1 MYSAKLLQYISMK
14 TKIMVKNVVVTV
26 EDDTGSM
33 QVGERDRDRRSMERV
48 SLKEDLYYSKNVID
62 IMVIHVI
69 SEL

>member
-1 MYSAKLLQYISMK
+1 MK